1 MAEQYKGAVSATD
14 YGGVVLYDNKPVAD
28 TVQCGHC
35 GQHWV
40 PVKGSGTIRGFC
52 CRCMKRTCGPKCPL
66 HHFGCV
72 PFELYLEILEG
83 KIAIGNIPIVVS
95 VPRSV
100 GE

>member
-1 MAEQYKGAVSATD
+1 
-14 YGGVVLYDNKPVAD
+14 
-28 TVQCGHC
+28 
-35 GQHWV
+35 
-40 PVKGSGTIRGFC
+40 
-52 CRCMKRTCGPKCPL
+52 L